1 MEGVIR
7 MPKNKILMN
16 EKHIIRMCLTI
27 CGLTLKSV
35 SERIGVKANA
45 LANQLGRPDST
56 MTLTSVFTLAD
67 AMGFEIVVRDKDKQY
82 GGVEYILSERPESD
96 SEWEKQMIKEQAE
109 ASIMRVDNKHVN
121 ELKPENSAAMLGSL
135 K

>member
-1 MEGVIR
+1 

-45 LANQLGRPDST
+45 IANQLGRPDST
-56 MTLTSVFTLAD
+56 MTLTSVFALAD
-67 AMGFEIVVRDKDKQY
+67 AMGFEIVFRDKDKQY

-109 ASIMRVDNKHVN
+109 ASIMRVDNKHVK
-121 ELKPENSAAMLGSL
+121 EIKSENAAAMRESM
-135 K
+135 KK

>member
-1 MEGVIR
+1 

-56 MTLTSVFTLAD
+56 MTLTSVFALAD
-67 AMGFEIVVRDKDKQY
+67 AMGFEIVIRDKDKQY

-109 ASIMRVDNKHVN
+109 ASIKRVDNQAINSFKS
-121 ELKPENSAAMLGSL
+121 ENAETMLDSL

>member
-1 MEGVIR
+1 

-56 MTLTSVFTLAD
+56 MTLTSVFTLVD

-109 ASIMRVDNKHVN
+109 ASIIRVDNKHVK
-121 ELKPENSAAMLGSL
+121 EIKTDSADAMLDGL
-135 K
+135 KAPDRG

>member
-1 MEGVIR
+1 

-35 SERIGVKANA
+35 AERIGVKANA
-45 LANQLGRPDST
+45 LANQLGRPEST
-56 MTLTSVFTLAD
+56 MTLTSVFALVD
-67 AMGFEIVVRDKDKQY
+67 AMGFEIVIRDKDKQY

-109 ASIMRVDNKHVN
+109 ASIKRVDNQTIN
-121 ELKPENSAAMLGSL
+121 EIKSEIASEMLNNM
-135 K
+135 KK